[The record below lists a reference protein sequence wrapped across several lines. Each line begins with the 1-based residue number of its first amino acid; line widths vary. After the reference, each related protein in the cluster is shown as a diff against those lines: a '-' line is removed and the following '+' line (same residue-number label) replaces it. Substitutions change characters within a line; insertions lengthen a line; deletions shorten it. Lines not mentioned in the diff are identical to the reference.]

1 MKKIGTTCL
10 VLFFAISVFGCASWE
25 GSSRQTKGTVIG
37 TGAGAA
43 VGAGLGAVL
52 GGNTRAT
59 LAGAGIGALVGGI
72 MGNQA
77 GAYMDR
83 QQAELE
89 AVARYSDELS
99 IRRSEDVLHATFK
112 SSTMFADNSANI
124 LPGSLPEIQ
133 RVAQI
138 LANYPQTDV
147 LIAGHTDAR
156 GNEIYNQRLS
166 ESRANAVKNVLVQNG
181 VDSRRIRAIGYGE
194 SMPISD
200 DDAMNRRV
208 ELTLTPIENQNG

>member
-1 MKKIGTTCL
+1 MKKTVSLICVVIFL
-10 VLFFAISVFGCASWE
+10 IFSAFGCASWE

-43 VGAGLGAVL
+43 VGAGLGAAL

-59 LAGAGIGALVGGI
+59 LAGAGIGALVGGLL
-72 MGNQA
+72 GNQA

-83 QQAELE
+83 QQEELE
-89 AVARYSDELS
+89 ALARYNDDLS

-112 SSTMFADNSANI
+112 SSAMFSDNSSSI
-124 LPGSLPEIQ
+124 LPGSLPELQ
-133 RVAQI
+133 RVAQV
-138 LANYPQTDV
+138 LSNYPQTEV
-147 LIAGHTDAR
+147 LVAGHTDAR
-156 GNEIYNQRLS
+156 GNEISNQRLS
-166 ESRANAVKNVLVQNG
+166 ESRANAVKNVLIQNG

-208 ELTLTPIENQNG
+208 ELTLTPIAQQ